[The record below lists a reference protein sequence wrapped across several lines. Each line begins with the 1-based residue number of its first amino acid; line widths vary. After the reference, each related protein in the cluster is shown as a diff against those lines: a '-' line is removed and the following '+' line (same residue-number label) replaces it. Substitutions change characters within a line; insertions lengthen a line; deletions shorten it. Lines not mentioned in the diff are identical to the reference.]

1 MLSVEWVRFEAKY
14 LGLPTPDGALKKERF
29 LPIKERLIRRVTG
42 WSEKHLS
49 SGGKEVLIKSVA
61 QAIPTYVMSVLRLS
75 DMLCNELTRAVRKF
89 WWGEI

>member
-1 MLSVEWVRFEAKY
+1 M
-14 LGLPTPDGALKKERF
+14 KKERF

-61 QAIPTYVMSVLRLS
+61 QAIPTYVMSVFWLS